1 MYEHNNSHLIKVLS
15 KSYRKGVIVLGTIE
29 EVSNSII
36 AGCISCLPRIN
47 EAAIIGKDFISGSNV
62 IVMEKVVIGDNVKI
76 GHNVIIYPFTKIAN
90 NVEILDNAVIG
101 KNPSIISTLTRKI
114 DKSLP
119 PCKIGEGS
127 IIGTSV
133 IIYAG
138 TKIGKHCLVSDL
150 ASIRERCV
158 IKDYVI
164 IGRGVSVQYEVTI
177 GEYSRIMTQSEVT
190 GNMIIE
196 DHVFFGAGVVTTNDK
211 YMGRTIDHSSGPRVK
226 SGARVGANATILA
239 GVTIGKEAVVGAGA
253 VVTRDIPDYKVA
265 MGNPARVIKDTPID
279 QRLHFKKK

>member
-1 MYEHNNSHLIKVLS
+1 M
-15 KSYRKGVIVLGTIE
+15 E
-29 EVSNSII
+29 EVSNFIT
-36 AGCISCLPRIN
+36 AGSVGGLPGID
-47 EAAIIGKDFISGSNV
+47 ESVIIGKDFVSGSNV
-62 IVMEKVVIGDNVKI
+62 IVMEKVVIGINVRI
-76 GHNVIIYPFTKIAN
+76 GHNVIIYPFTKISN
-90 NVEILDNAVIG
+90 KVKIHDNAVIG
-101 KNPSIISTLTRKI
+101 KKPSIVSTLTRKI

-119 PCKIGEGS
+119 PCQIGEGS
-127 IIGTSV
+127 IIGTST

-150 ASIRERCV
+150 ASIREKCV

-164 IGRGVSVQYEVTI
+164 IGRGVSVQYEATI
-177 GEYSRIMTQSEVT
+177 GEYSKIMTQSEIT

-196 DHVFFGAGVVTTNDK
+196 DHVFFGAAVVSTNDK
-211 YMGRTIDHSSGPRVK
+211 YMGRTRDHFNGPRVK

-265 MGNPARVIKDTPID
+265 IGNPARVVKDTPLD
-279 QRLHFKKK
+279 QRLHLKKK